1 MANDLLELL
10 ARPDA
15 LGDRTQAERAR
26 SPHGGE
32 QAPLTR
38 AVGETPDE
46 RAVDLELST
55 GTQSTSPATRFP
67 RASARVARLRTP
79 TSSPSV
85 ARNIPQSRARRRGCS
100 RSRARRRVL
109 ELEQPGAGRRG
120 RS

>member
-1 MANDLLELL
+1 MSRVRRSPWASEPSHRPRARANSRGSRRARPPRRAAHEAALNGIAPVANDLLELL

-26 SPHGGE
+26 SSHGGE

-55 GTQSTSPATRFP
+55 
-67 RASARVARLRTP
+67 
-79 TSSPSV
+79 
-85 ARNIPQSRARRRGCS
+85 
-100 RSRARRRVL
+100 
-109 ELEQPGAGRRG
+109 
-120 RS
+120 